1 MRLQIYYFPIPE
13 HRFYVLVA
21 TCESEFL
28 GDSLKMLAG
37 LPSRLWR
44 LILLSNP
51 CCVDRS
57 SDLCELRSFKTWIWW
72 CWPFFY
78 EELIITL
85 HQLEENPFLK
95 KGINKRKVD
104 GLRGHVVLCIDSNH
118 KVDEELVR
126 QGLIVAADQEYNRIL
141 YSFCFSFRVLI
152 ICFSKLK

>member
-104 GLRGHVVLCIDSNH
+104 
-118 KVDEELVR
+118 EELVR